1 MKNLLLL
8 THLSTLVSFLKPSV
22 ACLRTA
28 LPLLGPLL
36 GTLLMAPNMTVAA
49 VHQVHPGDS
58 IQAAVKAAV
67 AGDEIVVYPGTYK
80 ETVYIDK
87 DDITLRGVIVEGE
100 WPNLEGSK
108 QLNDAILYSGNGFS
122 VEWFKITN
130 YKGNAIM
137 GQAGN
142 NFSIRNNWIIDT
154 GVYGIFPEFGE
165 NGLIENNVLSGIE
178 DAAIYV
184 GMCDHVDVRNNR
196 VFDNVAGIEIE
207 NTRHALVEGNIA
219 HNNTGGILVFIT
231 PGLPIK
237 TSYDAIIRRNTI
249 INNNTPNFAIPGSL
263 VSTIPAGTGMI
274 VLAGDDVVIEDNII
288 SGNNT
293 AGIIVTSQDFAT
305 EVAGDPETEPNPD
318 RVQIRD
324 NVMYDN
330 GNDPVMDVKALMLT
344 QFSTR
349 GPDILAYKAAADAE
363 RGSCVSQKTAYRTY
377 GLDDWQDCER
387 VTVRAADAV
396 ASATAPPS
404 TSRAVLSKMLAE
416 PATPR
421 VITVDANGAELVYQG
436 ICAGCH
442 TRNVRMIGPP
452 VLAIQAQYGTD
463 AQALA
468 DYIAAP
474 TKKRPDFPSMP
485 PQDHLS
491 EAMRLEV
498 ARYMLS
504 LSR

>member
-1 MKNLLLL
+1 MNPRGYLFSLAGLALLW
-8 THLSTLVSFLKPSV
+8 TQASWAATLEV
-22 ACLRTA
+22 RN
-28 LPLLGPLL
+28 GE
-36 GTLLMAPNMTVAA
+36 
-49 VHQVHPGDS
+49 S
-58 IQAAVKAAV
+58 IQTAVKTAA
-67 AGDEIVVYPGTYK
+67 AGDEIVVYPGTYR

-87 DDITLRGVIVEGE
+87 DDITLRGVVQDGE
-100 WPNLEGSK
+100 WPTLEGDK

-122 VEWFKITN
+122 VEWLKITH

-293 AGIIVTSQDFAT
+293 AGIIITSQDFAT
-305 EVAGDPETEPNPD
+305 DVAGDPESDPNPD

-330 GNDPVMDVKALMLT
+330 GNDPVTDVRALMLT
-344 QFSTR
+344 QFSTK
-349 GPDILAYKAAADAE
+349 GPDIMAYKAAADAE
-363 RGSCVSQKTAYRTY
+363 RGSCVSQKGAYRTY
-377 GLDDWQDCER
+377 GLDEWGDCDR

-396 ASATAPPS
+396 ASGSAPPS
-404 TSRAVLSKMLAE
+404 TSRAVLTKMLPK
-416 PATPR
+416 PAAPR

-452 VLAIQAQYGTD
+452 VLAIQAQYGD
-463 AQALA
+463 DVQAVA
-468 DYIAAP
+468 TYIAAP
-474 TKKRPDFPSMP
+474 TKKRPDLPAMP

>member
-1 MKNLLLL
+1 MTPNTILRSALFPFWLTGCLLVLAP
-8 THLSTLVSFLKPSV
+8 LSH
-22 ACLRTA
+22 
-28 LPLLGPLL
+28 
-36 GTLLMAPNMTVAA
+36 AA
-49 VHQVHPGDS
+49 IHEVRDGDS
-58 IQAAVKAAV
+58 IQASVKAAA
-67 AGDEIVVYPGTYK
+67 AGDTILVYPGTYR
-80 ETVYIDK
+80 ETVYVDK
-87 DDITLRGVIVEGE
+87 DDITLKGVVEEGE
-100 WPNLEGSK
+100 WPNLEGDK

-165 NGLIENNVLSGIE
+165 NRLIENNVLSGIE

-184 GMCDHVDVRNNR
+184 GMCDHIDVRNNR

-207 NTRHALVEGNIA
+207 NSRHALVEGNIA

-237 TSYDAIIRRNTI
+237 TSYDAIIRRNTVI
-249 INNNTPNFAIPGSL
+249 DNNTPNFAIPGSL

-274 VLAGDDVVIEDNII
+274 VLAGDDVIIEDNII

-305 EVAGDPETEPNPD
+305 DVAGDPDSDPNPD

-330 GNDPVMDVKALMLT
+330 GNDPATDVKVLMLT
-344 QFSTR
+344 QLSTT
-349 GPDILAYKAAADAE
+349 GPDIMAYKGAAEAE
-363 RGSCVSQKTAYRTY
+363 RGSCVSRKGAYRTF
-377 GLDDWQDCER
+377 GLGDWTDCDSPT
-387 VTVRAADAV
+387 VTAADAV
-396 ASATAPPS
+396 GDKPTLAGTTRDIS
-404 TSRAVLSKMLAE
+404 TKMLPE

-421 VITVDANGAELVYQG
+421 VITVDADGAKLVYQG

-442 TRNVRMIGPP
+442 TYNIRMIGPP
-452 VLAIQAQYGTD
+452 VM
-463 AQALA
+463 
-468 DYIAAP
+468 
-474 TKKRPDFPSMP
+474 S
-485 PQDHLS
+485 
-491 EAMRLEV
+491 
-498 ARYMLS
+498 
-504 LSR
+504 